1 MLGRFRI
8 KRKLGVSATGTVFRA
23 EDTLL
28 EVPIGLKIFS
38 PALAA
43 DAMYKAISREILL
56 TRRLNHPSICRI
68 HDLHEEQDHR
78 FLTMDWVEGVPLDK
92 MLARRRQRLAIGD
105 ALRIV
110 GAAGEAV
117 AAAHEAGIVHRG
129 LKPANLMVADDGT
142 VTVMDF
148 GHARSLDMGGQTVA
162 NVRQEDMAYTAQEV
176 LFGRPADQAADVY
189 SLGAILYRCIT
200 GRTPLEAGGPV
211 HQDSGFRGLK
221 PPKPS
226 KLNRQVPAE
235 LEQVMLTAIAANP
248 EARYRNAGEFTA
260 ELLDT
265 VEDVSVRARRP
276 RRAAADLE
284 PAAAD
289 ADDRAVGPVATQA
302 MERAT
307 LLFSDIVGITSFFEQ
322 HGDVAGR
329 QRIDRHNQVLFPII
343 RKHGGSVLKTI
354 GDAIMAAFDDEDDAV
369 EAAIHMQQ
377 ALEKRNQQNPAE
389 VDRIYI
395 RIGINS
401 GETIQEYGDAYGDAV
416 NVAARVCAKAD
427 GEQILVSEETQRE
440 LTRNRD
446 IVNPHSRVSL
456 KGKRDKFQLFQVD
469 WLLADEEVEEP
480 PFEQLPPDLS
490 ASADEDGPEP
500 TGDATAVVPADAPDG
515 GVLDRTVDALAA
527 LAGRS
532 RQRRDGPPGMLDRL
546 FDFFGLEPT
555 RKNAIALA
563 IIAGLLLLIV
573 IGLFF
578 ALCSGGAV
586 EVTGDQAGR
595 PPAPGDPFGPAGGA

>member
-8 KRKLGVSATGTVFRA
+8 KRKLGASATGTVFRA

-28 EVPIGLKIFS
+28 EVPVGLKILS

-43 DAMYKAISREILL
+43 GEMYKAISREILL
-56 TRRLNHPSICRI
+56 TRRLNHPGICRI
-68 HDLHEEQDHR
+68 HDLHEEKGHR

-92 MLARRRQRLAIGD
+92 MLARRQRLTIGD

-129 LKPANLMVADDGT
+129 LKPANLMVADDGM

-162 NVRQEDMAYTAQEV
+162 NVSQEDMAFTAQEV

-200 GRTPLEAGGPV
+200 GRTPLEAGGPL

-248 EARYRNAGEFTA
+248 EARYRSVGEFTA

-284 PAAAD
+284 PASAD
-289 ADDRAVGPVATQA
+289 ADNRAAGPVATQA

-329 QRIDRHNQVLFPII
+329 QRIDRHNKVLFPII
-343 RKHGGSVLKTI
+343 RKHSGSVLKTI

-377 ALEKRNQQNPAE
+377 ALEKHNQQTPAAG
-389 VDRIYI
+389 DRIYI
-395 RIGINS
+395 RIGINT

-427 GEQILVSEETQRE
+427 GEQILVSEDTQRE

-469 WLLADEEVEEP
+469 WLLADEEEP

-490 ASADEDGPEP
+490 AAAGEDEPEP
-500 TGDATAVVPADAPDG
+500 TGEATAVVQAEAPEG
-515 GVLDRTVDALAA
+515 GVLDRAVDALDA
-527 LAGRS
+527 LANRT
-532 RQRRDGPPGMLDRL
+532 RQRRDGPPGMLDRG
-546 FDFFGLEPT
+546 FDFLGLEPT

-573 IGLFF
+573 VALSF
-578 ALCSGGAV
+578 ALCSGSAV
-586 EVTGDQAGR
+586 EIAGDPAGR
-595 PPAPGDPFGPAGGA
+595 PPAAGEPFGPAGS